1 MDHQVGALVPAQL
14 REHRPRLVEQQAHGA
29 DELLIL
35 LGVRDPDQAMASVPY
50 HLDRLR
56 AR

>member
-1 MDHQVGALVPAQL
+1 MPAQL